1 MLARAVAK
9 SVEQQQ
15 PDQPMTF
22 HRRWISIVRQAV
34 ELWMARNA
42 FQHAGALAF
51 YTLFSLAPLF
61 IILIAMV
68 AAVLGEDAARGEI
81 AAQIQRYIGPQ
92 AASAVEDAVLV
103 SRVEAA
109 GVLPTLVGIGA
120 LLFGATTVFGQL
132 QTSLNQFWGVV
143 AKPSRSGILVF
154 LTTRLLS
161 LGLVLIIGFLLLTSL
176 VISIAI
182 AAIIT
187 YAERWTPIPAVA
199 LAAVDLTVSLG
210 TATLLFA
217 MIFKVLPDVRLEW
230 GHVWRGALVTAVLFV
245 AGQFVISIYLT
256 QMAPGSTYGAAGSLV
271 AVLMWVYY
279 SSLILLLGTALTRA
293 AVLVRGGGIV
303 PKATAVRT
311 RVEILEEEPE
321 GKMRKVETLD

>member
-1 MLARAVAK
+1 
-9 SVEQQQ
+9 
-15 PDQPMTF
+15 MTF
-22 HRRWISIVRQAV
+22 HRRWISIGRQAI
-34 ELWMARNA
+34 ELWTARNA

-51 YTLFSLAPLF
+51 YTLFSMAPLF

-68 AAVLGEDAARGEI
+68 AAVLGEEAARGEI
-81 AAQIQRYIGPQ
+81 AAQIQTYIGPQ
-92 AASAVEDAVLV
+92 AADAVEHAVLV

-109 GVLPTLVGIGA
+109 GVLPTLVGIGV

-132 QTSLNQFWGVV
+132 QSSLNQFWGVV
-143 AKPSRSGILVF
+143 AKPSRSGIRVF

-187 YAERWTPIPAVA
+187 YAEQWIPIPAVA

-210 TATLLFA
+210 IATLLFA

-245 AGQFVISIYLT
+245 AGQYVISIYLT
-256 QMAPGSTYGAAGSLV
+256 QTAPGSTYGAAGSLV

-279 SSLILLLGTALTRA
+279 SSLILFLGTALTKA
-293 AVLVRGGGIV
+293 AILVRGGGIV

-311 RVEILEEEPE
+311 TVEILEEEPE
-321 GKMRKVETLD
+321 GKTRKVETPD